1 MSRRLFIFGSIVG
14 IAYVAAGIAG
24 GIWPGHWDDA
34 PASDQ
39 IIWVV
44 LLVVGGLL
52 ILAGLRGFPRSPWAG
67 AGLIGVGAILGG
79 LVLFWTIVVL
89 VAALVLIVWTIVAA
103 RRTAGTTGVPD

>member
-1 MSRRLFIFGSIVG
+1 MSRGLFIFGWIVG
-14 IAYVAAGIAG
+14 IAYIAAGIAG

-39 IIWVV
+39 IIWIV
-44 LLVVGGLL
+44 LLVTGGLL

-67 AGLIGVGAILGG
+67 AALVSVGAILGG

-89 VAALVLIVWTIVAA
+89 VAAIVLIVWSVVAA
-103 RRTAGTTGVPD
+103 RRTAGTTTVPD